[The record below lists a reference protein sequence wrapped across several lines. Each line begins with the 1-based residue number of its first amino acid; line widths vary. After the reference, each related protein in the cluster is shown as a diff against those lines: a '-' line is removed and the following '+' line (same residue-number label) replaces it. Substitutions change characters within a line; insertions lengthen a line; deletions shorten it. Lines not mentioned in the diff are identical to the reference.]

1 MSQELQIPS
10 IFQQK
15 GLAKAFQGQAGT
27 HDDSLS
33 DGIGQSFPIISIRGK
48 IWALRYRGERKV
60 VVRPD
65 DGSPS
70 GHLDVVILAAAKNK
84 SKSYYKKYDTNQ
96 PEGERP
102 ICASLDGIVPDE
114 DVVEKQSDSCALC
127 PRNVW
132 KADPDTGRKGR
143 ECTDY
148 KRLAVF
154 VEPGQS
160 KLALGSPLTEPMFL
174 RVPPDSLNSLAI
186 MGDTMK
192 NQGFDYW
199 TFWTRITFDP
209 VKSWPSMIFRPNPEL
224 GPVEEKHVPAIM
236 ELRNSSSI
244 GRIIGSEIVSQ
255 GPKLVQPVVP
265 ITATV
270 TPARQQVSEPDTQP
284 KPRGRPPGAKNAP
297 KVEQVVTLAPESNGH
312 TSDEGM
318 SEASDDELDAEIAKL
333 ISKK

>member
-1 MSQELQIPS
+1 
-10 IFQQK
+10 
-15 GLAKAFQGQAGT
+15 
-27 HDDSLS
+27 
-33 DGIGQSFPIISIRGK
+33 
-48 IWALRYRGERKV
+48 
-60 VVRPD
+60 
-65 DGSPS
+65 
-70 GHLDVVILAAAKNK
+70 
-84 SKSYYKKYDTNQ
+84 
-96 PEGERP
+96 
-102 ICASLDGIVPDE
+102 
-114 DVVEKQSDSCALC
+114 
-127 PRNVW
+127 
-132 KADPDTGRKGR
+132 
-143 ECTDY
+143 
-148 KRLAVF
+148 
-154 VEPGQS
+154 
-160 KLALGSPLTEPMFL
+160 
-174 RVPPDSLNSLAI
+174 
-186 MGDTMK
+186 MK